1 MPKHR
6 KQIKRLCTL
15 DTYTSQNVEP
25 SLKVTLCGERNS
37 HVVLARGRMPARQA
51 SAPAARQREVRG
63 AGRGRAD
70 MLKTVRCAGAPW
82 TCPRIQAKT
91 LSLPSRSLFAE
102 SETVML
108 YLRVDACLLGK
119 HRPLP
124 RGKGK
129 FVGRDVAAR
138 TCSKPSVAPVPH
150 GTCPSRPTRPGL
162 PRSTLLVSLGPPPQP
177 RPHRGLPC
185 RRNAEEWARKEV
197 KTAA

>member
-82 TCPRIQAKT
+82 YLPIASDTTGAATVNSPR
-91 LSLPSRSLFAE
+91 LPW
-102 SETVML
+102 
-108 YLRVDACLLGK
+108 
-119 HRPLP
+119 
-124 RGKGK
+124 
-129 FVGRDVAAR
+129 AA
-138 TCSKPSVAPVPH
+138 PSAS
-150 GTCPSRPTRPGL
+150 TS
-162 PRSTLLVSLGPPPQP
+162 PRSTVPAE
-177 RPHRGLPC
+177 RGGVGQKGGQDRSVDL
-185 RRNAEEWARKEV
+185 
-197 KTAA
+197 T